1 MKRVAILFSIFIIL
15 VIVLADTNHLPRF
28 IHVIYDYPY
37 GDKLGHFILFGLLN
51 FFITQAFLRS
61 LPDRTPKRL
70 VLSIGLVLALLVGLE
85 EFSQKFFPS
94 RTFDLIDLLASY
106 LGLITGGFAALK
118 LKKRQ
123 SPLR

>member
-15 VIVLADTNHLPRF
+15 VIVLADMNHLPRF
-28 IHVIYDYPY
+28 IHVVYDYPY

-61 LPDRTPKRL
+61 LPDRTPQRL

-123 SPLR
+123 SP